1 MFIHIEAKAVDA
13 NDCINVQRHL
23 VCTQSTRTQHLQDLR
38 KNAALQ
44 KFPKNLAV
52 KGLRW
57 VGVALPVEMDCT
69 GQRMPGL
76 EESGNRRVQQRML
89 KIAWGLKLGF
99 GRF

>member
-1 MFIHIEAKAVDA
+1 MDA

-23 VCTQSTRTQHLQDLR
+23 VCTQSTRTQDLQDLQDLR
-38 KNAALQ
+38 KDAALQ

-52 KGLRW
+52 KGLWW
-57 VGVALPVEMDCT
+57 VGVALPVEMACT

-89 KIAWGLKLGF
+89 KTA
-99 GRF
+99 